1 MFQSFRSECA
11 DVLTVTSDSDILTQ
25 LTVSIIMTHGAE
37 SPVVDPGLR
46 PFWNWSSIS
55 LETRDSG
62 ARSLINTTDTACRGL
77 ALS

>member
-1 MFQSFRSECA
+1 MS
-11 DVLTVTSDSDILTQ
+11 IL
-25 LTVSIIMTHGAE
+25 LIMTHGPE

-77 ALS
+77 ALP

>member
-1 MFQSFRSECA
+1 MAQP
-11 DVLTVTSDSDILTQ
+11 
-25 LTVSIIMTHGAE
+25 TVSILLIMTHGPE

-77 ALS
+77 ALP